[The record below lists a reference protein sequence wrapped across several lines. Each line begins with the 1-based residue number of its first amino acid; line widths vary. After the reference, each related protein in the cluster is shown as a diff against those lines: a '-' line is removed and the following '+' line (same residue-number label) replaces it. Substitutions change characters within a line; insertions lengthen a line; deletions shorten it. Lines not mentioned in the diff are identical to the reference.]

1 MDPSKS
7 MNPPEWGGEKSSMGQ
22 APPPPYQ
29 DNPNPGYPQVGPGY
43 PQVGPGYP
51 PQAQGYVPPTQYG
64 GAGYGQQPYPMGQAY
79 PAQPGTITVQPA
91 MLVTRSPLAKPFND
105 YLGYSIF
112 TMLCC
117 CLPLGIAAL
126 VYSIFTREA
135 NRSGDQVEAE
145 RSSRMARTLNHVAL
159 GIGIGFLIL
168 YIVYAVVVASR

>member
-7 MNPPEWGGEKSSMGQ
+7 ASSPEWGGEKSSMGQ

-29 DNPNPGYPQVGPGY
+29 DNPNLGYPQAGL
-43 PQVGPGYP
+43 GYP
-51 PQAQGYVPPTQYG
+51 PQAQGYPPPSQFG
-64 GAGYGQQPYPMGQAY
+64 GVGYGQQPYPMGQPY
-79 PAQPGTITVQPA
+79 PAQPGAITVQPA
-91 MLVTRSPLAKPFND
+91 VLMTRAPLAQPLND

-135 NRSGDQVEAE
+135 NRSGDQLEAE

-159 GIGIGFLIL
+159 GIGIGFIIL
-168 YIVYAVVVASR
+168 YIVYAVVLASR